1 MNPKHLGIN
10 QPQNIVE
17 SLQYVQP
24 LTERQKLEIEN
35 RISKAD
41 GKPYQRYYVDMQQY
55 FTNEKIYS
63 DCNSILFIN
72 TGTQA
77 VNIQG
82 VVLQQ
87 TQSLEIQGNRG
98 EIDTTQYIIS
108 FPTPNNTGNNLT
120 VVRKIYV

>member
-1 MNPKHLGIN
+1 MNPKHLGTN
-10 QPQNIVE
+10 PSQNTVE

-24 LTERQKLEIEN
+24 LTERQKFEIEN

-72 TGTQA
+72 TGTQS

-108 FPTPNNTGNNLT
+108 FPTPNNAGNNLT

>member
-10 QPQNIVE
+10 QPQNTIE
-17 SLQYVQP
+17 SLQYIQP